1 MINKPLPTV
10 KGVGPSCLRLPGGRW
25 KTILEYLEER
35 FPDIPTSVW
44 ISRMN
49 KGEVVDE
56 KGTRLHADSH
66 YLQGA
71 FVYYY
76 RELEQETPIPFE
88 ERIVYQDE
96 HIVVADKPHFLPVIP
111 SGRFLRETLLVR
123 LKKRLNLEY
132 LVPIHRID
140 SATAGLVVFSH
151 NLKTRSVYASLFHE
165 YQVKKTY
172 EALAPF
178 HPRICFPVTHRSRL
192 VQGEPFFRMREVE
205 GMPNSETIID
215 ILKNMGDIALYQL
228 APVTGRKH
236 QLRVHCAALG
246 FPILNDRIYPVLQPF
261 EENDFSKPLQLLAK
275 SISFQDPLTK
285 HVRCFQSK
293 RKLSHTK
300 PSS

>member
-1 MINKPLPTV
+1 
-10 KGVGPSCLRLPGGRW
+10 
-25 KTILEYLEER
+25 
-35 FPDIPTSVW
+35 
-44 ISRMN
+44 MN

-56 KGTRLHADSH
+56 KGTRLNADSQ

-76 RELEQETPIPFE
+76 RELDQETPIPFE

-151 NLKTRSVYASLFHE
+151 NLTTRSAYASLFHE

-178 HPRICFPVTHRSRL
+178 CPRICFPVTHRSLL

-215 ILKNMGDIALYQL
+215 ILKNMGGIALYQL
-228 APVTGRKH
+228 TPVTGRKH
-236 QLRVHCAALG
+236 QLRVHCATLG
-246 FPILNDRIYPVLQPF
+246 IPILNDRIYPVLQPF
-261 EENDFSKPLQLLAK
+261 EDNDFSKPLQLLAK
-275 SISFQDPLTK
+275 SISFQDPLTR

-293 RKLSHTK
+293 RTLSHTK